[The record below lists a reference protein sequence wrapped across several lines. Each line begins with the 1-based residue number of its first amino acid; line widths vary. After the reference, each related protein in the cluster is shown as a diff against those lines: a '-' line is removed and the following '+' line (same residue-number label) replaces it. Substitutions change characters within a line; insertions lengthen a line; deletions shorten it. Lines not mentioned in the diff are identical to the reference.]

1 MLRAAGA
8 IADYR
13 IVRLQDQLLVQVLP
27 GDALMD
33 PQELRRFVSEMLGS
47 DIKVDQ
53 LAVVEAET
61 PSVRSH

>member
-1 MLRAAGA
+1 M
-8 IADYR
+8 
-13 IVRLQDQLLVQVLP
+13 RLQDQLLVQVLP

-47 DIKVDQ
+47 DIKADQ

>member
-47 DIKVDQ
+47 DIKDQ